1 LKGNNKIWQ
10 GVFLLPFVDEQ
21 RLQKAIGPLL
31 DDFTEDESI
40 YMSITFHVKFCKIT
54 FFFSE
59 QRNTFRENQYFV
71 SRHHQGYDFLRSAAE
86 VASHGNA
93 SHTFIPER
101 KNYNMKDFSHFK
113 FLPGK
118 VFLSRHCVE
127 AGW

>member
-1 LKGNNKIWQ
+1 MLDPESPIIQFYPENFDVDLKGNNKIWQ

-31 DDFTEDESI
+31 DDLTEDE
-40 YMSITFHVKFCKIT
+40 K
-54 FFFSE
+54 
-59 QRNTFRENQYFV
+59 QRNTFGENQYFV

-101 KNYNMKDFSHFK
+101 
-113 FLPGK
+113 LPGK

-127 AGW
+127 AGCTLETPVQGKS